1 MQNYFEEEH
10 LKVKM
15 ITIFIVYILSIS
27 IGVLIGLVVPRFN
40 TGDSIVFIS
49 IALCIYNLIDTIIS
63 LGIKKAMII

>member
-40 TGDSIVFIS
+40 TGDSIVYIS
-49 IALCIYNLIDTIIS
+49 IVLCIYNLIDTIIS
-63 LGIKKAMII
+63 LVIKKDMIV